1 VLTAFWSSIS
11 GKLADRFVALSAPA
25 LVFWLGGLLAWS
37 AGHGGIHVL
46 SSGPA
51 GWLAGKSGFTQAA
64 ALLVVVAGVAASGL
78 VVSRLTMPV
87 LRLLEGYWPARPAR
101 LTQIRNALISRRQD
115 KARSQDD
122 AWQELAPQVLPPA
135 TPTPAQL
142 ARFAQLSRAIRR
154 RPAVPQL
161 FMPTRIGNLLRAAEA
176 RPYAKYGLDSVAVWP
191 RLWLVLPDT
200 TRQELAAARAALDSA
215 VAASIWGI
223 LFCVFAC
230 WTLYAL
236 PIGLAVAVIAI
247 LLWVPARAEVFGDLV
262 EAAFDLHRT
271 SLYQQLRWPLP
282 ANPADEPAQG
292 KLVTDYL
299 QLGSDDSAPTF
310 TPPG

>member
-25 LVFWLGGLLAWS
+25 LVFWLGGLLTWS

-46 SSGPA
+46 SGPA
-51 GWLAGKSGFTQAA
+51 GWLAGKSAFTQAA
-64 ALLVVVAGVAASGL
+64 ALLVVVSGVAASGL
-78 VVSRLTMPV
+78 VVSRLTTPV
-87 LRLLEGYWPARPAR
+87 LRFLEGYWPARPAR
-101 LTQIRNALISRRQD
+101 LTQIRNALITRLQD
-115 KARSQDD
+115 RARSQDE

-135 TPTPAQL
+135 TPTPDQL
-142 ARFAQLSRAIRR
+142 ARFARLSRGIRR
-154 RPAVPQL
+154 RPAARQL
-161 FMPTRIGNLLRAAEA
+161 FMPTRIGNLLRAAET

-200 TRQELAAARAALDSA
+200 TRQELAAARASLDSA

-236 PIGLAVAVIAI
+236 PVGLAVAATAV
-247 LLWVPARAEVFGDLV
+247 LLWVPARTEVFGDLV
-262 EAAFDLHRT
+262 EAAFDMHRT

-282 ANPADEPAQG
+282 ANPADEQAQG
-292 KLVTDYL
+292 KLVTAYL
-299 QLGSDDSAPTF
+299 QLGSDDRAPTF